1 MALTIGLGRN
11 SPIPLEGDPKKY
23 EGLIVRHGQWTRWM
37 SARKCTCILAS
48 NRPDPRCTRCRGLG
62 WRYSFQTDE
71 EDVAVEA
78 QIVDANTIELPY
90 EVEASRVTLIQDGAR
105 TVYHLSEAYGRWIR
119 VAETFPDN
127 RGMVYVSVLKNR
139 SATMEGPIGVYLGH
153 GLIQIDSFEYQNPWA
168 KVPID
173 IISVHRVTSLT
184 GIPFNVLDFAV
195 DKIMLDP
202 EQIYFADDIDGGES
216 GTLFTQEVDGGEA
229 ETEFDEEIDGGR
241 ALMEPSIGE
250 RMFVSLTYMP
260 PYRIAIINQA
270 ISEMDQRSLQEV
282 GGDAM
287 ALFPYSYKVSEQ
299 DVITS
304 WASSQVRK
312 RILRKAVGDV
322 DVLPDLFVSKILHL
336 EDANREYLEGTH
348 FVVWDRN
355 TIRWIVAT
363 ASRPAEGANF
373 SIEYAANATYRV
385 VRQFPNIRASEDKRF
400 PQRVGVKLE
409 AGITGSDQV

>member
-1 MALTIGLGRN
+1 MPLTIGLGRN

-105 TVYHLSEAYGRWIR
+105 TVYHLAEAYGRWIR

-127 RGMVYVSVLKNR
+127 RGMVYVSVLKSR
-139 SATMEGPIGVYLGH
+139 IASMEGPIGIYMGH
-153 GLIQIDSFEYQNPWA
+153 GLVQIDSFEYQNPWA
-168 KVPID
+168 RVPID
-173 IISVHRVTSLT
+173 IVSVNRVATLT
-184 GIPFNVLDFAV
+184 GIPFEVSEFAV
-195 DKIMLDP
+195 DKIMLNRA
-202 EQIYFADDIDGGES
+202 EVFDGGES
-216 GTLFTQEVDGGEA
+216 GTVYENELDGGESDAEFDAIVDGGRSV
-229 ETEFDEEIDGGR
+229 I
-241 ALMEPSIGE
+241 EPNIGE
-250 RMFVSLTYMP
+250 RLFVSLTYMP

-312 RILRKAVGDV
+312 RILRKAAGDV
-322 DVLPDLFVSKILHL
+322 DVLPDLFVSGILHL

-355 TIRWIVAT
+355 TIRWIVAA